1 MTDVVCDS
9 GPHDRVFEEQHDSVN
24 IAVVTQGT
32 FQYRAS
38 HGSAVL
44 VPGALLLGNHGACF
58 ECGHDHGHGDRCLA
72 FHYSPDL
79 FESVVAATPG
89 AQRTAFSVPRL
100 PPMSA
105 LSRLIAEGDAAREHG
120 DAAQLEELALRMA
133 GAVIELLGEAPRA
146 SRVSHPREERRISE
160 ALRSI
165 EICADEILSLTRLA
179 RDAAMSPYHFLRV
192 FRRVAGVT
200 PHQFVLNRRLHR
212 AAVSLRASQ
221 APISSIAFDSG
232 FADLSTF
239 NRRFRRVM
247 GVSPS
252 TFRAEAQQL
261 KPSGPF
267 LESQITRDY
276 G

>member
-1 MTDVVCDS
+1 MLASGPGWRVTDVVCDS
-9 GPHDRVFEEQHDSVN
+9 GPHDRAFEEQHDSVN
-24 IAVVTQGT
+24 IAVVTHGT

-44 VPGALLLGNHGACF
+44 GPGALLLGNHGACF

-89 AQRTAFSVPRL
+89 AQRTAFRVPRL

-105 LSRLIAEGDAAREHG
+105 LSGLIAEADAAREHG
-120 DAAQLEELALRMA
+120 DVAELEELALRMA
-133 GAVIELLGEAPRA
+133 GAVIGLLGDAPRA
-146 SRVSHPREERRISE
+146 SRAPHPREERRISE
-160 ALRSI
+160 ALRAI
-165 EICADEILSLTRLA
+165 ETGADEALSLTRLA
-179 RDAAMSPYHFLRV
+179 QDAAMSPYHFLRV

-200 PHQFVLNRRLHR
+200 PHQFILHRRLHH
-212 AAVSLRASQ
+212 AAVSLRASR
-221 APISSIAFDSG
+221 APVSSIALDSG

-252 TFRAEAQQL
+252 AFRAGRA
-261 KPSGPF
+261 
-267 LESQITRDY
+267 R
-276 G
+276 